1 MKKVIGFV
9 KKEAVLCVSALA
21 AVISMLFVP
30 PSAAYLDYIDLSVL
44 AVLFCLMIVVA
55 GFISQ
60 NLFGVISSVLLKRTS
75 NAKAV
80 SAFLVLICFFAAM
93 LVTNDVTLITIVP
106 FTIGILGT
114 ENAARLIFVVTMET
128 VAANLGS
135 MATPV
140 GNPQNLYLYSAYNM
154 NIGEFFA
161 AVIPISAVSLLL
173 IAAVMLLGKKSGKI
187 TAQNSS
193 AAIVSKPRFIM
204 YLALFALCLLT
215 VLRVVDYRITLG
227 IVAVAVFFIDRRLY
241 ARVDYSLLLTFVAFF
256 VFVGNISA
264 IPAVRDRLSEIIGGN
279 EMLSGI
285 VLSQVISNVPA
296 AVMLSGFTERG
307 GELLKGVDIGGL
319 GTLVASLASLISFK
333 QYIRSDGASAGK
345 YLGVFTLVN
354 VLFLAVLILYEI
366 VF

>member
-9 KKEAVLCVSALA
+9 KKEAVLCISALA
-21 AVISMLFVP
+21 AVISMFFVP
-30 PSAAYLDYIDLSVL
+30 PSAAYLDYIDFSVL
-44 AVLFCLMIVVA
+44 AILFCLMIVVA

-60 NLFGVISSVLLKRTS
+60 NLFGVISNGLLKRTS
-75 NAKAV
+75 NAKTV
-80 SAFLVLICFFAAM
+80 SAVLVLICFFAAM

-106 FTIGILGT
+106 FTIGILG
-114 ENAARLIFVVTMET
+114 NANGGRLIFVITMET

-161 AVIPISAVSLLL
+161 AVIPISAVSLVLV
-173 IAAVMLLGKKSGKI
+173 AAVMLLGKKSGEI
-187 TAQNSS
+187 TAQSSS
-193 AAIVSKPRFIM
+193 AAIASKPRFIM

-227 IVAVAVFFIDRRLY
+227 VVAIAVLFIDRRLY
-241 ARVDYSLLLTFVAFF
+241 AKVDYSLLLTFVAFF
-256 VFVGNISA
+256 IFVGNISA
-264 IPAVRDRLSEIIGGN
+264 IPAVREWLSEIIGGN

-296 AVMLSGFTERG
+296 AVMLSGFTEQG
-307 GELLKGVDIGGL
+307 GELMKGVDIGGL

-333 QYIRSDGASAGK
+333 QYIRSDGANARK

-354 VLFLAVLILYEI
+354 VLFLAVLILFEI